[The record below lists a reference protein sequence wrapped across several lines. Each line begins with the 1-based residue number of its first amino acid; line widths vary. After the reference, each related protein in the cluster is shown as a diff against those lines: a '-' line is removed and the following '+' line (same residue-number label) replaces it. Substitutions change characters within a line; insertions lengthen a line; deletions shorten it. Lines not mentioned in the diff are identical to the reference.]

1 MIFSSLANAER
12 TSTRD
17 SVKSL
22 SRGPSIWSGDK
33 LWKRRKADSVPAAPA
48 VSVQRVAT
56 AEETAARMA
65 TLTVPERE
73 LWEWGRKQEPMK
85 VGCILGSYVIGVD
98 LDLVELYRIQQHTS
112 SSA

>member
-1 MIFSSLANAER
+1 
-12 TSTRD
+12 
-17 SVKSL
+17 
-22 SRGPSIWSGDK
+22 
-33 LWKRRKADSVPAAPA
+33 
-48 VSVQRVAT
+48 
-56 AEETAARMA
+56 MA

-98 LDLVELYRIQQHTS
+98 LDLELYRISSTS